1 MPFVFPK
8 RFLRTRDILDP
19 LDMNKDDGPVM
30 DLIEGKLD
38 RHNFY
43 GPDLK
48 NAKFSASPF
57 GAAGTPAV
65 DYDAYQ
71 SLRYASVECPVRF
84 HHAKSN
90 DGTGRK
96 PPNFVELDGS
106 TFRHT
111 ISSPSNDDGYPSII
125 PNSGEWS
132 AVKTGDLSGPL
143 QETFTT
149 GRSSVWL
156 CAHLQYVWQGFYEY
170 KHPWAASSQD
180 SNRDITAGARH
191 QAALAL
197 YERDTLNKYGPSA
210 NWRAFKNWYTSGVI
224 PKHNVPYAYP
234 LHEPSAEDERRD
246 PRLAGYHHISRGFY
260 PSLVQF
266 ALRVDGK
273 IIDESITGKRLSM
286 EESTHG
292 LRVNDSPFMA
302 GALESSAGVF
312 GQRSMSRAMSYEDD
326 DKARPGQK
334 LKSSRAVA
342 CGPEVMPV
350 RIGALVSLEPGS
362 HTIEIVARRLQRKKL
377 KFLSGDF
384 VGVFSRRL
392 LSVELPMYAP
402 RQDGVD
408 ELDSQRLQSYGVETE
423 VNDRRLAT
431 KRQSIADRLN
441 AVRESD
447 VFRGTFP
454 NTHLPSKVV
463 YSNTV
468 TITPTY
474 SFDEASGA
482 YDTVGTASAAR
493 FPGQDSAYI
502 DRVATNSM
510 SGWGQAYAGTH
521 GAGWFMVTQDTAS
534 ASATKLS
541 IESSELTTTAD
552 EQLVLLADI
561 DLQVVKSVL
570 SMDGAYASLGQ
581 PAESF
586 PPGGPSTTSGE
597 IETAEKLLEKKTR
610 FTNFIMTDRYLDRFA
625 MFAIGYRTGSNWTI
639 ASEFSPAVVNTFN
652 WANRTKAYVP
662 VFTHEEQVYPIPPAT
677 GTTPS
682 EYAAETEQDTKWDA
696 HFGTQRSGTSTDRRG
711 NQALPSNLG
720 VNVPLMA
727 VVESTQT
734 IDEVA
739 VFCCTEFPSFWD
751 DAEVDPEPM
760 PQWAK
765 PRTPFGTP
773 GGGTGFHPAAEGYVD
788 YTWASPLHRNI
799 LKGLHVFWGNGR
811 LTALKIKK

>member
-19 LDMNKDDGPVM
+19 QDMNQDDGPVM

-38 RHNFY
+38 RHNFF
-43 GPDLK
+43 GLK
-48 NAKFSASPF
+48 ESTLANSPF
-57 GAAGTPAV
+57 AASGPSV

-71 SLRYASVECPVRF
+71 TLRYSSVECPVRF
-84 HHAKSN
+84 HHTK
-90 DGTGRK
+90 DYIGTGRK

-111 ISSPSNDDGYPSII
+111 ISSPSNDDGYPFVI
-125 PNSGEWS
+125 PNTGEWS
-132 AVKTGDLSGPL
+132 VVRTGDLSGPL

-170 KHPWAASSQD
+170 KPPWALASQD
-180 SNRDITAGARH
+180 DARGASIGGTKKEG
-191 QAALAL
+191 LAL
-197 YERDTLNKYGPSA
+197 YERDVLNKYGPSKDK
-210 NWRAFKNWYTSGVI
+210 WRAFTYWNVGGV
-224 PKHNVPYAYP
+224 PTTFAPPDYNYSYAFP
-234 LHEPSAEDERRD
+234 LQEPEAREERRD

-260 PSLVQF
+260 PALVQF

-286 EESTHG
+286 EESAHG
-292 LRVNDSPFMA
+292 MRVDDGPLIT
-302 GALESSAGVF
+302 GKESSGVS
-312 GQRSMSRAMSYEDD
+312 GQRSMSRGMSYEDD

-334 LKSSRAVA
+334 LKSSRAVS

-350 RIGALVSLEPGS
+350 RIGAVVALEPGS

-377 KFLSGDF
+377 KFLEGDF
-384 VGVFSRRL
+384 VGVFSRRI
-392 LSVELPMYAP
+392 LSVELPSYPP
-402 RQDGVD
+402 RQDGID
-408 ELDSQRLQSYGVETE
+408 ELDSAKLQSYGVET
-423 VNDRRLAT
+423 VVDDKRLKQ
-431 KRQSIADRLN
+431 KRSEIADRLN
-441 AVRESD
+441 AVRKSNIY
-447 VFRGTFP
+447 RGTFP

-482 YDTVGTASAAR
+482 YDNVRTSSNAR
-493 FPGQDSAYI
+493 FPGQGSAYI
-502 DRVATNSM
+502 DRVVTYPA
-510 SGWGQAYAGTH
+510 SGWGLPYGSAK
-521 GAGWFMVTQDTAS
+521 GAGWFMVTQDATS
-534 ASATKLS
+534 TSATKLS
-541 IESSELTTTAD
+541 IESSDLTTSAD

-561 DLQVVKSVL
+561 DLQIVKSVL
-570 SMDGAYASLGQ
+570 SDAGSTASLGF
-581 PAESF
+581 PADSF
-586 PPGGPSTTSGE
+586 PAGDSRPEVLAARG
-597 IETAEKLLEKKTR
+597 LLRKKTR
-610 FTNFIMTDRYLDRFA
+610 FTNWVMTDRYLDRFA
-625 MFAIGYRTGSNWTI
+625 LFAIGYRTGSTWTI

-652 WANRTKAYVP
+652 WANRTKAFVP
-662 VFTHEEQVYPIPPAT
+662 VFTAERVYPITPAT
-677 GTTPS
+677 GTTLR
-682 EYAAETEQDTKWDA
+682 EYGDEKAEDQKWSKSR
-696 HFGTQRSGTSTDRRG
+696 FGDPPDGTSTDRRG
-711 NQALPSNLG
+711 NQVLPSNLG

-739 VFCCTEFPSFWD
+739 VFCCTEFPSVWD
-751 DAEVDPEPM
+751 DAEVIPEHT
-760 PQWAK
+760 PQWSTSGV
-765 PRTPFGTP
+765 TPTAGSTSHDEW
-773 GGGTGFHPAAEGYVD
+773 GDVD

-799 LKGLHVFWGNGR
+799 LRGLNVFWGNGR

>member
-19 LDMNKDDGPVM
+19 QDMNQDDGPVM

-38 RHNFY
+38 RHNFFGLKESKLANSPLAAP
-43 GPDLK
+43 GP
-48 NAKFSASPF
+48 S
-57 GAAGTPAV
+57 V

-71 SLRYASVECPVRF
+71 TLRYSSVECPVRF
-84 HHAKSN
+84 HHAK
-90 DGTGRK
+90 DYVGTGRR

-106 TFRHT
+106 TFRHDIT
-111 ISSPSNDDGYPSII
+111 DPTASNPTGTPSNDDGYPFVI
-125 PNSGEWS
+125 PNTGEWS
-132 AVKTGDLSGPL
+132 VVKTGDLSGPL

-156 CAHLQYVWQGFYEY
+156 CAYLQYVWQGFYEY
-170 KHPWAASSQD
+170 KYPWALISQD
-180 SNRDITAGARH
+180 TARGTSIGSTH
-191 QAALAL
+191 KEGLAL
-197 YERDTLNKYGPSA
+197 YERDVLNKYGPSTR
-210 NWRAFKNWYTSGVI
+210 WRAFKSWRDSGV
-224 PKHNVPYAYP
+224 PDAYNYPYAFP
-234 LHEPSAEDERRD
+234 LQEPEAREERRD

-260 PSLVQF
+260 PALVQF

-286 EESTHG
+286 EESAHG
-292 LRVNDSPFMA
+292 MRVDDGPLILGKHNS
-302 GALESSAGVF
+302 GVT
-312 GQRSMSRAMSYEDD
+312 GQRSMSRGMSYEDD

-334 LKSSRAVA
+334 LKSSRAVS

-350 RIGALVSLEPGS
+350 RIGAVVALEPGS
-362 HTIEIVARRLQRKKL
+362 HTVEIVARRLQRKKL
-377 KFLSGDF
+377 KFLEGDF
-384 VGVFSRRL
+384 VGVFSRRI
-392 LSVELPMYAP
+392 LSVELPSYPP
-402 RQDGVD
+402 RQDGID
-408 ELDSQRLQSYGVETE
+408 ELDSVKLQSYGVET
-423 VNDRRLAT
+423 VVDDKRLKQ
-431 KRQSIADRLN
+431 KRSEIADRLN
-441 AVRESD
+441 AVRKSNIY
-447 VFRGTFP
+447 RGTFP

-482 YDTVGTASAAR
+482 YDNVRTSSNAR
-493 FPGQDSAYI
+493 FPGQGSAYI
-502 DRVATNSM
+502 DRVVAYPA
-510 SGWGQAYAGTH
+510 SGWGLPYGSAK

-541 IESSELTTTAD
+541 IESSNLTTSAD

-561 DLQVVKSVL
+561 DLQIVKSVL
-570 SMDGAYASLGQ
+570 SDAGSTASLGF
-581 PAESF
+581 PADSF
-586 PPGGPSTTSGE
+586 PGGDSTE
-597 IETAEKLLEKKTR
+597 DKEAALKLLEKKTR
-610 FTNFIMTDRYLDRFA
+610 FTNWVMTDRYLDRFA
-625 MFAIGYRTGSNWTI
+625 LFAIGYRTGSTWTI

-652 WANRTKAYVP
+652 WANRTKAFVP
-662 VFTHEEQVYPIPPAT
+662 VFTHTEQVYPISPAT
-677 GTTPS
+677 GTTLR
-682 EYAAETEQDTKWDA
+682 EYQNEKVEDQDWS
-696 HFGTQRSGTSTDRRG
+696 RSRFDDQPDGTSTDRRG
-711 NQALPSNLG
+711 NQVLPSNLG

-751 DAEVDPEPM
+751 DAEVNPEGGV
-760 PQWAK
+760 QWA
-765 PRTPFGTP
+765 TS
-773 GGGTGFHPAAEGYVD
+773 GGETSAGGAHARDDYGEVD

-799 LKGLHVFWGNGR
+799 LRGLNVFWGNGR

>member
-38 RHNFY
+38 RHNFF
-43 GPDLK
+43 GPGLK
-48 NAKFSASPF
+48 TKEFASTPF

-71 SLRYASVECPVRF
+71 SLRYTSVECPVRF

-132 AVKTGDLSGPL
+132 AIKTGDLSGPL

-156 CAHLQYVWQGFYEY
+156 CANLQYVWQGFYEY
-170 KHPWAASSQD
+170 KSPWALSSQD
-180 SNRDITAGARH
+180 ISRGSSIGSTEKEN
-191 QAALAL
+191 LAL
-197 YERDTLNKYGPSA
+197 YERDILNKYGPTTKW
-210 NWRAFKNWYTSGVI
+210 NAFNSSRDSGR
-224 PKHNVPYAYP
+224 VPVQASSHAVYSYP
-234 LHEPSAEDERRD
+234 LHEPSAKDERRD

-292 LRVNDSPFMA
+292 LRVNDSPFISD
-302 GALESSAGVF
+302 GILENNSGVF

-326 DKARPGQK
+326 DKSRPGQK

-342 CGPEVMPV
+342 CGPEVMPI

-377 KFLSGDF
+377 KFLEGDF

-392 LSVELPMYAP
+392 LSVELPMHAP
-402 RQDGVD
+402 RQDGLD

-431 KRQSIADRLN
+431 KRKSIADRLN

-482 YDTVGTASAAR
+482 YDTIGTASAAR

-502 DRVATNSM
+502 DRVVTFPSAGWNRPYAD
-510 SGWGQAYAGTH
+510 SG
-521 GAGWFMVTQDTAS
+521 GAGWFMVTQDTTS

-541 IESSELTTTAD
+541 IESSDLTTIAD

-570 SMDGAYASLGQ
+570 SRDGSYASLGQ
-581 PAESF
+581 PGNAAF
-586 PPGGPSTTSGE
+586 SGE
-597 IETAEKLLEKKTR
+597 DPEKALKLLREKTNY
-610 FTNFIMTDRYLDRFA
+610 TNFIMTDRYLDRFA
-625 MFAIGYRTGSNWTI
+625 MFAIGYRTGSIWTI

-652 WANRTKAYVP
+652 WANRTKAYAP
-662 VFTHEEQVYPIPPAT
+662 VFTHAEQVYPITPAT
-677 GTTPS
+677 GTDAGSYATEKAEDTDWSTSRFS
-682 EYAAETEQDTKWDA
+682 EQPI
-696 HFGTQRSGTSTDRRG
+696 GTSTDRRG
-711 NQALPSNLG
+711 NQVLPSNLG

-727 VVESTQT
+727 VIDSTQT

-751 DAEVDPEPM
+751 DAEVDRRPD
-760 PQWAK
+760 PQWYV
-765 PRTPFGTP
+765 PSSGFGP
-773 GGGTGFHPAAEGYVD
+773 GTAYYGDVD
-788 YTWASPLHRNI
+788 YDWASPVYRNI
-799 LKGLHVFWGNGR
+799 LRGLNVFWGNGR